1 MDNQEN
7 LNSRVTVLESIIVSV
22 GESLFY
28 QWSERLTEENR
39 TEENVETIRKNAA
52 DTAMFV
58 ISTFMER
65 FNLAAEDLK
74 DQS

>member
-22 GESLFY
+22 GKSLFY

>member
-7 LNSRVTVLESIIVSV
+7 LDSRVTVLESIIVSV